1 MQVEKHVI
9 SMIFMDLELEVIPTG
24 TGGGVPRNG
33 GGAQAAGKALLSKLV
48 HIDTDISEET
58 MT

>member
-1 MQVEKHVI
+1 
-9 SMIFMDLELEVIPTG
+9 MDLELEVIPIG